1 MGEAKFKAL
10 CYPGKAK
17 NVSLD
22 TLVRLAHVDG
32 KQVLKGANVKV
43 LDRLWSEV
51 CGFWVV
57 LVGTK
62 LPTVENT
69 TVVVEGKLKG

>member
-1 MGEAKFKAL
+1 MAKAAFKAL

-57 LVGTK
+57 LVESHDFSGEAREKTYHK
-62 LPTVENT
+62 SHR
-69 TVVVEGKLKG
+69 